1 MKLPIGFV
9 SLIGMPLMLYSLFAG
24 IISSSPSEV
33 VGAIII
39 GILAYSI
46 LKASRL
52 AAWIVLIIGVGYFG
66 FALLAN
72 YVHRLPVILMAWY
85 VWLFL
90 WSTTCAIWLAT
101 EGRAHKSDMK
111 WPSDS

>member
-9 SLIGMPLMLYSLFAG
+9 SLIGMPLMIYSFIAG

-33 VGAIII
+33 GGAIII

-72 YVHRLPVILMAWY
+72 YVHRLPAFLMAWY
-85 VWLFL
+85 VWLLL

-101 EGRAHKSDMK
+101 EGRAQKKPRDE
-111 WPSDS
+111 PSD